1 MINQQE
7 EEQLRSQGVPNIRM
21 ILLTFPFIPNI
32 ILILGIKGK
41 ASGFPRCTCAV
52 AGSGFNFFMDRG
64 VGRRNWR
71 EDILSSMIKSKGRMN
86 WKHWL
91 VWSFLTLLILWIIVS
106 MRWDFIF
113 LNWSI
118 ANKLKKYCRTPRD
131 PRCNS
136 NSDNLS
142 SPLIETISLGFFSHF
157 YSANLILDNS
167 NFSLTRTKFH
177 LRWSKFTPIT
187 RILAVYRSP
196 GMPSH

>member
-1 MINQQE
+1 MVNQRE
-7 EEQLRSQGVPNIRM
+7 EEQLRSQGVPNI
-21 ILLTFPFIPNI
+21 
-32 ILILGIKGK
+32 ILIIKGK
-41 ASGFPRCTCAV
+41 ASGLPRCTSQCSSSV
-52 AGSGFNFFMDRG
+52 AGSGFNFFIDRG
-64 VGRRNWR
+64 VGRMNWR

-91 VWSFLTLLILWIIVS
+91 VWSFLIPSHFMNYCFHAIG
-106 MRWDFIF
+106 FYF
-113 LNWSI
+113 FNWSI

-157 YSANLILDNS
+157 YSANSILDNS

-177 LRWSKFTPIT
+177 FIYLDPNLPR
-187 RILAVYRSP
+187 
-196 GMPSH
+196 